1 MFWGHVKLQGTVLVI
16 VAILAGTAVC
26 VAPSFAQV
34 VAPRSAR
41 NAAPARSQYSDSPRH
56 PQMNEASQDASAP
69 QEGPATS
76 AVRPWDVVKEKST
89 FEVQLGK
96 SGLLRIFG
104 DEHFIDVTGYEFK
117 IAFDPQAP
125 AQGSS
130 VEIVIPSRGL
140 RVRDPHLSAET
151 RLEVQAKMEGPE
163 VLDIANFREIRF
175 KSKRVTAGDP
185 GLYRVTGDLTI
196 RASSRPLAFD
206 LTLEREGDGYRAHG
220 VAPVKMTAFG
230 IEPPSAGGGGIKVRD
245 EMKIV
250 FDLRLV
256 PQT

>member
-1 MFWGHVKLQGTVLVI
+1 M
-16 VAILAGTAVC
+16 C
-26 VAPSFAQV
+26 PAPGFAQE
-34 VAPRSAR
+34 AQ
-41 NAAPARSQYSDSPRH
+41 AASP
-56 PQMNEASQDASAP
+56 
-69 QEGPATS
+69 
-76 AVRPWDVVKEKST
+76 VRPWDVVKEKST

-96 SGLLRIFG
+96 SGWLRVFG

-117 IAFDPQAP
+117 ISFDPDAP

-130 VEIVIPSRGL
+130 VEFVIPSRGL

-185 GLYRVTGDLTI
+185 GMYRVTGDLTI
-196 RASSRPLAFD
+196 RASSRPLAID
-206 LTLEREGDGYRAHG
+206 LMLQREGDGYRARG
-220 VAPVKMTAFG
+220 TAPVKMTAFG
-230 IEPPSAGGGGIKVRD
+230 IDPPSAGGGGIKVRD

-250 FDLRLV
+250 FDLLLTTT
-256 PQT
+256 QN

>member
-1 MFWGHVKLQGTVLVI
+1 MEKRKWETQHTLLCEDRGAVSRCKPLFHFPFSIFLFCRI
-16 VAILAGTAVC
+16 AAAIACGAALCPATG
-26 VAPSFAQV
+26 
-34 VAPRSAR
+34 SA
-41 NAAPARSQYSDSPRH
+41 
-56 PQMNEASQDASAP
+56 
-69 QEGPATS
+69 QEGPSAS
-76 AVRPWDVVKEKST
+76 AVKQWDVVREKST
-89 FEVQLGK
+89 FEVRLGK
-96 SGLLRIFG
+96 SGWLRIFG

-117 IAFDPQAP
+117 IAFDPAAP

-130 VEIVIPSRGL
+130 VEIMIPSRGL

-163 VLDIANFREIRF
+163 VLDLANFREIRF

-185 GLYRVTGDLTI
+185 SLYRVDGDLTI
-196 RASSRPLAFD
+196 RASSRPMAFD
-206 LTLEREGDGYRAHG
+206 LTLEREGDGYRARG
-220 VAPVKMTAFG
+220 IAPVKMTAFG

-250 FDLRLV
+250 FDLLLI

>member
-1 MFWGHVKLQGTVLVI
+1 M
-16 VAILAGTAVC
+16 
-26 VAPSFAQV
+26 
-34 VAPRSAR
+34 
-41 NAAPARSQYSDSPRH
+41 
-56 PQMNEASQDASAP
+56 
-69 QEGPATS
+69 
-76 AVRPWDVVKEKST
+76 KEKST

-96 SGLLRIFG
+96 SGWLRVFG

-117 IAFDPQAP
+117 IAFDPEAP

-163 VLDIANFREIRF
+163 ALDLANFREIRF

-206 LTLEREGDGYRAHG
+206 LTLEREGDGYRARG
-220 VAPVKMTAFG
+220 TAPVKMTAFG
-230 IEPPSAGGGGIKVRD
+230 IDPPSAGGGGITVRD

-250 FDLRLV
+250 FDLLLI

>member
-1 MFWGHVKLQGTVLVI
+1 MPWGRTN
-16 VAILAGTAVC
+16 ILAVIPALV
-26 VAPSFAQV
+26 SMV
-34 VAPRSAR
+34 VTTVGP
-41 NAAPARSQYSDSPRH
+41 AAGAEGRV
-56 PQMNEASQDASAP
+56 ASA
-69 QEGPATS
+69 GGGASVS
-76 AVRPWDVVKEKST
+76 AVSPQKESDQRADGVLSWQVVKEKST

-96 SGLLRIFG
+96 SGWLRIFG

-117 IAFDPQAP
+117 IAFDPDAP

-130 VEIVIPSRGL
+130 VEIAIPSRGL

-151 RLEVQAKMEGPE
+151 RLEVQARMEGPE

-196 RASSRPLAFD
+196 RASSRPLAID
-206 LTLEREGDGYRAHG
+206 LMLEREGDGYRARG
-220 VAPVKMTAFG
+220 TAPVKMTAFG
-230 IEPPSAGGGGIKVRD
+230 IDPPSAGGGGIKVRD

-250 FDLRLV
+250 FDLLLI